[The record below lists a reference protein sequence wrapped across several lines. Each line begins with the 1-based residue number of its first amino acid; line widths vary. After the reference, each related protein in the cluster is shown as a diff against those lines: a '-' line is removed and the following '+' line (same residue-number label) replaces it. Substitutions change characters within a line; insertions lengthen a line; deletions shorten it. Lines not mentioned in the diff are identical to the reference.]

1 MFASKFVRTATAVAA
16 LVVVASTAAAQNGAP
31 AAPAIPADLAQ
42 NAPTLAP
49 QNAPVLPVAA
59 VHAAPAPSA
68 LRSSP
73 SASEIA
79 LINER
84 MSVMQATLAELE
96 LQVKIA
102 TKRDEIRKLKN
113 NGPMASDDGFTPSVV
128 EIGGVDRK
136 LTASLLMQ
144 GGNVQAVRVGDR
156 VGGWQIKDITI
167 DSLTMVKGKDVKRLA
182 FGTAVVQ
189 PPSATPSLPGGVM
202 QAPMPFVR

>member
-1 MFASKFVRTATAVAA
+1 MFANKFVRTATAVAA
-16 LVVVASTAAAQNGAP
+16 LFLVASTASAQNAGP
-31 AAPAIPADLAQ
+31 AAPAMPADLAQ

-49 QNAPVLPVAA
+49 QSAPAMPVA
-59 VHAAPAPSA
+59 AAPAPA
-68 LRSSP
+68 VPPAMRNSP

-102 TKRDEIRKLKN
+102 TKRDEIRRLN
-113 NGPMASDDGFTPSVV
+113 NGPMAADDGFTPSVV

-136 LTASLLMQ
+136 LTANLLMQ
-144 GGNVQAVRVGDR
+144 GGNVQAVRVGER

-167 DSLTMVKGKDVKRLA
+167 DSLTMVKGKDIKRLA
-182 FGTAVVQ
+182 FGTAVAQ
-189 PPSATPSLPGGVM
+189 PPSATPAVPGGVM